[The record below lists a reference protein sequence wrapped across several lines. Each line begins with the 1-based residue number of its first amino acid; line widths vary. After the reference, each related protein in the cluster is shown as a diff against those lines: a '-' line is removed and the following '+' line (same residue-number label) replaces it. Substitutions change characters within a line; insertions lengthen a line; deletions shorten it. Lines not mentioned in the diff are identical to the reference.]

1 MTTKHHSE
9 KWSSAFRPRM
19 MRHPRLPLLLHV
31 VVRATLRGARRTSI
45 LALALAGAGLVAAGG
60 FYATRGAS
68 GNLSCQAAQ
77 STAQRLKPLAIGEV
91 AAMSILD
98 NPAPAPN
105 LVFFADGG
113 TPKRLADFKGRT
125 VLVNLW
131 ATWCIPCR
139 QEMPALDKLEGD
151 LGSVRF
157 QVVPINIDQ
166 RNPDKPRNFLQEV
179 GIKHLAYFYDQSVNV
194 FQELKA
200 STKVEGLPVS
210 LLVGADGCTLGVING
225 PADWGSAD
233 AAALI
238 KAALPR

>member
-1 MTTKHHSE
+1 MKTN
-9 KWSSAFRPRM
+9 
-19 MRHPRLPLLLHV
+19 
-31 VVRATLRGARRTSI
+31 GARRIAI
-45 LALALAGAGLVAAGG
+45 LALAGVGLAAAGG

-68 GNLSCQAAQ
+68 GNNSCAAARV
-77 STAQRLKPLAIGEV
+77 TADRLQPLASGEV
-91 AAMSILD
+91 AALRIFD
-98 NPAPAPN
+98 DPAPAPN

-113 TPKRLADFKGRT
+113 APRKLADFKGKT

-139 QEMPALDKLEGD
+139 QEMPALDKLEGA
-151 LGSVRF
+151 LGSAKF
-157 QVVPINIDQ
+157 QVVAINIDQ
-166 RNPDKPRNFLQEV
+166 RNPDKPRAFLQEV

-194 FQELKA
+194 FQDLKA

-210 LLVGADGCTLGVING
+210 VLVGADGCALGVING

-233 AAALI
+233 AAALM

>member
-1 MTTKHHSE
+1 MAMKTNS
-9 KWSSAFRPRM
+9 
-19 MRHPRLPLLLHV
+19 
-31 VVRATLRGARRTSI
+31 ARRIAI
-45 LALALAGAGLVAAGG
+45 LALAGVGLAAAGG

-68 GNLSCQAAQ
+68 GNNSCTAARV
-77 STAQRLKPLAIGEV
+77 TADRLRPLASGEV
-91 AAMSILD
+91 AALRILD
-98 NPAPAPN
+98 DPAPAAN

-113 TPKRLADFKGRT
+113 APRKLADFKGKT

-151 LGSVRF
+151 LGSAKF

-166 RNPDKPRNFLQEV
+166 RNPDKPRAFLQEV

-194 FQELKA
+194 FQDLKT
-200 STKVEGLPVS
+200 SMKVEGLPVS
-210 LLVGADGCTLGVING
+210 VLVGADGCALGVING

-233 AAALI
+233 AAALM
-238 KAALPR
+238 KAALSR